1 METCVTTSKPQAPR
15 LLAHLLA
22 NFEHSP
28 DDARA
33 RLPVVAALFAC
44 SPATVWRRVKAGSLP
59 APRKDG
65 RITYWLAG
73 ELRAKL
79 KEGAK

>member
-1 METCVTTSKPQAPR
+1 MDTGITKGAKASR
-15 LLAHLLA
+15 LLAHILA

-44 SPATVWRRVKAGSLP
+44 SPATVWRRVKSGDLP

-65 RITYWLAG
+65 RMTYWLAG
-73 ELRAKL
+73 ELRGKL
-79 KEGAK
+79 REGAK

>member
-1 METCVTTSKPQAPR
+1 MPARSTPGATAEILK
-15 LLAHLLA
+15 
-22 NFEHSP
+22 NFDNLP
-28 DDARA
+28 DAARV
-33 RLPVVAALFAC
+33 RLPVVCLLWAA

-73 ELRAKL
+73 ELRAALRK
-79 KEGAK
+79 AA